1 MTARRR
7 VLLTGIAASLAIAG
21 AGAAFPQAATAQPAN
36 ARAVFARSATSQT
49 ATSQNR
55 STRLAGPHGAGD
67 APARYLVAL
76 DDAAS
81 APTVA
86 AATARRVSEVVGAGH
101 GTVRAVHEA
110 VGTVVV
116 DVTPAVAAR
125 LAAVAGVR
133 SVTPDG
139 VAHVQSLGYDPGSQ
153 PGSTV
158 NVTRLTGAQ
167 AAWRRGITGAGV
179 DVAVIDTGTTPVP
192 SLRDAGKVVVGPD
205 LSFDSQ
211 ADNLRYLD
219 GFGHGTH
226 MASLIAGR
234 EVPPGSG
241 AAYAEDTRNLYG
253 MAPDA
258 RLVSIKVGDARG
270 AVDVS
275 QLIAAVDWV
284 VQNRASGG
292 LNIRVLNLSFGTD
305 STQSALLD
313 PLSYAAEVAWR
324 KGIVVVASAGNDG
337 GVAAGLADPAYNGSI
352 LAVGAVDTQ
361 GTDSMADDAV
371 PAFSQRPR
379 NALYQRSPDL
389 VAPGV
394 GIVAAG
400 VPGGYLWTAHPGARL
415 GADQF
420 RGSGTSQSAAVV
432 SGAAALLLQRWP
444 TLTPD
449 ALRELLTRTATPLRN
464 ATPAAQGDGE
474 LNVAGALASWPLTSG
489 YTSGYFGGYTGGFG
503 GATGTGTL
511 EGARGSRHLVMDGVA
526 LTGERDVMGARCTPW
541 LVAPLTRDARMWS
554 AGGWFNGN
562 RWTGDGFA
570 RDDVTVAGRT
580 WGGRSWAGRSWA
592 GSSWSGSAW
601 AGRSWAD
608 AAWDGRSWA
617 GQAWMDS
624 AAGEPAPGSDVAIG
638 DDTTGNASSDTST
651 SGGTT
656 SGGTTSSGTTSGGTT
671 TSGGSTGGT
680 STGSS
685 DASDWWFWPYSST
698 SRVWGSDSWQ

>member
-1 MTARRR
+1 
-7 VLLTGIAASLAIAG
+7 
-21 AGAAFPQAATAQPAN
+21 
-36 ARAVFARSATSQT
+36 
-49 ATSQNR
+49 
-55 STRLAGPHGAGD
+55 
-67 APARYLVAL
+67 
-76 DDAAS
+76 
-81 APTVA
+81 
-86 AATARRVSEVVGAGH
+86 
-101 GTVRAVHEA
+101 
-110 VGTVVV
+110 
-116 DVTPAVAAR
+116 
-125 LAAVAGVR
+125 
-133 SVTPDG
+133 VTPDG

-275 QLIAAVDWV
+275 QLVAAVDWV

-337 GVAAGLADPAYNGSI
+337 GAAAGLADPAYNGSI

-449 ALRELLTRTATPLRN
+449 ALKELLTRTATPLRN
-464 ATPAAQGDGE
+464 ATSAAQGNGE
-474 LNVAGALASWPLTSG
+474 LNVASALATWPLTLGVHVG
-489 YTSGYFGGYTGGFG
+489 YFGYFGGS
-503 GATGTGTL
+503 ADRHRH
-511 EGARGSRHLVMDGVA
+511 ARGCARVEAPGHGRRRAHRRARRHGRPMDALARRTPHPRRADVVRRRLVQ
-526 LTGERDVMGARCTPW
+526 RQP
-541 LVAPLTRDARMWS
+541 
-554 AGGWFNGN
+554 GG
-562 RWTGDGFA
+562 RATA
-570 RDDVTVAGRT
+570 SPATTSPVAGRT

-624 AAGEPAPGSDVAIG
+624 AAGEPAPRQRCR
-638 DDTTGNASSDTST
+638 N
-651 SGGTT
+651 
-656 SGGTTSSGTTSGGTT
+656 
-671 TSGGSTGGT
+671 
-680 STGSS
+680 
-685 DASDWWFWPYSST
+685 
-698 SRVWGSDSWQ
+698 RRRHNRQCLK